1 VLKKN
6 HIPLLVSVVFISAWA
21 FGYAHRA
28 SMSVQ
33 VEEKKCVEKKENLAA
48 LPAGTQDRVV
58 LGQSAAT
65 RSAPAYSPESLSD
78 PGVRASLESKLREVP
93 YAVLKQIYLERQDE
107 QWEKQQARYSQARD
121 LDPEELDRRANR
133 LLDEFQ
139 RNSGGNSHYISR
151 GEMRLRGAG
160 LLPYVALVEYYVS
173 GINRNDATGSVL
185 FTQSDARG
193 AVKGEDLCFISS
205 IYFLMNGK
213 YETDGQS
220 TCMKWASV
228 KNHSPFVIHSN
239 YGSKALV
246 PYFDSV
252 SIALPGFNDGAKS
265 EWYDAT
271 KDRWTSLGSIRFDP
285 VTKDEFTSVSRE
297 IQVESR
303 GN

>member
-21 FGYAHRA
+21 LGYAHRA

-48 LPAGTQDRVV
+48 LPAATQDRVV

-107 QWEKQQARYSQARD
+107 QWEKQQARYSQ
-121 LDPEELDRRANR
+121 PKEMTEEDISRRADR
-133 LLDEFQ
+133 LFDGFQ
-139 RNSGGNSHYISR
+139 RNSRGNSYYISR
-151 GEMRLRGAG
+151 GEMRLRGG
-160 LLPYVALVEYYVS
+160 KFLPYIALVEYYASAGNDGLASLSRAS
-173 GINRNDATGSVL
+173 GSEG
-185 FTQSDARG
+185 ARAAKSG
-193 AVKGEDLCFISS
+193 RELCFVSTV
-205 IYFLMNGK
+205 YFQTGDK
-213 YETDGQS
+213 YAADGQS
-220 TCMKWASV
+220 SCLTWVSV
-228 KNHSPFVIHSN
+228 RGEHPYVVHSN
-239 YGSKALV
+239 YSSKSLV
-246 PYFDSV
+246 PYFDTLGV
-252 SIALPGFNDGAKS
+252 ALPGFGGDAIS
-265 EWYDAT
+265 EWQDAN
-271 KDRWTSLGSIRFDP
+271 KDHWTSLGVLRFDP